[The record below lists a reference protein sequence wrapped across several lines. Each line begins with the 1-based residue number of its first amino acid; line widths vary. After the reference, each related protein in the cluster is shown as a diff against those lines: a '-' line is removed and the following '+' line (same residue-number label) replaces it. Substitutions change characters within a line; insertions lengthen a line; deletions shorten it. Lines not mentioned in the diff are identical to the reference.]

1 MLGEEW
7 YLPGKGE
14 LRLEKCASFPG
25 RERAWAGTAEAGGAW
40 EGRAEAGGALAS
52 PGGRAN
58 AGGRV
63 VLAWERRA
71 VAVDALA
78 SPGGRANA
86 GGVVLA
92 WEGTVPSLGGGI
104 FLRRRVGLGRSDSF
118 PRGVTWELFKLH
130 EAKLFVQEAKLLVL
144 VLLDLVI
151 FPSFLIVSKFS
162 LFNCLS
168 LTLLNLVS
176 PTLST
181 KSWHSLSFCV
191 ETIVTSFDLHSS
203 NCLEVWSRM

>member
-1 MLGEEW
+1 MIPSLG
-7 YLPGKGE
+7 G
-14 LRLEKCASFPG
+14 
-25 RERAWAGTAEAGGAW
+25 
-40 EGRAEAGGALAS
+40 
-52 PGGRAN
+52 
-58 AGGRV
+58 
-63 VLAWERRA
+63 
-71 VAVDALA
+71 
-78 SPGGRANA
+78 
-86 GGVVLA
+86 LA
-92 WEGTVPSLGGGI
+92 WEGVFPSLGG
-104 FLRRRVGLGRSDSF
+104 F
-118 PRGVTWELFKLH
+118 TWELFMFTWELFRLH
-130 EAKLFVQEAKLLVL
+130 EAKLFVCEDKLLLL

-203 NCLEVWSRM
+203 NCLEVWSKM